1 MYILSKEV
9 LFVWDSS
16 CQNAFETL
24 KQKLL
29 EPPILAY
36 PFYDGSEFIL
46 QTDASY
52 KGLGFILAQ
61 KQIGIEKVISYGG
74 RALHNAERN
83 YTITELE
90 ALAVVEGVK
99 KYAPYL
105 QFNVKFIVATDHCAL
120 KWIFNNRH
128 TTGRLAR
135 WALKLQSY
143 TFDVVHVRGRNN
155 ANTDALSRLNYAQI
169 ESCSD
174 CNLCHPEI
182 IVQ

>member
-1 MYILSKEV
+1 MSEDGIATDPAKLEIVRDYPIPAKVAEGFVGYYRKFIKDFCKIADPLTNLTRKDV

-90 ALAVVEGVK
+90 ALAVVEDVK
-99 KYAPYL
+99 KYGPYL
-105 QFNVKFIVATDHCAL
+105 QFNVKFVVVTDHCAL
-120 KWIFNNRH
+120 KMDI
-128 TTGRLAR
+128 
-135 WALKLQSY
+135 Q
-143 TFDVVHVRGRNN
+143 
-155 ANTDALSRLNYAQI
+155 
-169 ESCSD
+169 
-174 CNLCHPEI
+174 
-182 IVQ
+182 